1 MDPQESATLQAGPGS
16 NLGKRDAYAAVVKQ
30 QWQPHG
36 ICNVTGFALLT
47 SYSFHRPSDNE
58 NKTLKEPPSL
68 QLDENGMISPFKTYG
83 NDGLPLQGSLLTM
96 SDF

>member
-47 SYSFHRPSDNE
+47 SYSSHHPSDNE
-58 NKTLKEPPSL
+58 KKTLKEPTL
-68 QLDENGMISPFKTYG
+68 LHLDENGMISLFKTHG
-83 NDGLPLQGSLLTM
+83 NDDVPMQGSLLTM
-96 SDF
+96 TDF